1 MSRFLINSWDK
12 FEGGLLLGLGMINM
26 DTQPLVPYWDLFNQ
40 ALPLNQESKYSLFVI
55 FVPSPHMPILSS

>member
-1 MSRFLINSWDK
+1 
-12 FEGGLLLGLGMINM
+12 M

-55 FVPSPHMPILSS
+55 FVPSPHTPILFHCS